1 MSSSFL
7 WRGLVAASTVVL
19 AQGAPGGASAQANPN
34 RPVTFVVPF
43 PAGGG
48 TDIAARLVATKLSAK
63 WGQTVVVDN
72 RAGAA
77 GIVGTDVVSKAKP
90 DGYTLLIVIL
100 ERIEQG
106 AALPGTYP
114 PNAQTR
120 AAFEAWRKERGI

>member
-19 AQGAPGGASAQANPN
+19 ALVAPGGASAQAYPY